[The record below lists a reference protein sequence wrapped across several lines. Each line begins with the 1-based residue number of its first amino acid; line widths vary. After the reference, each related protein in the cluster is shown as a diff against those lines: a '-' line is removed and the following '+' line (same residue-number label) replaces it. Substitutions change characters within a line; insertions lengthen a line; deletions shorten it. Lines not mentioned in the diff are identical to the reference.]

1 MNKNKKLLV
10 LLLAPVLALSLAA
23 CNNNN
28 NTSSTTS
35 SSTSTSSSTNTSSTT
50 TPSSTTTI
58 SSSTST
64 STTTPDSS
72 SSSSTTQG
80 NLLDEITGTAD
91 ERYATYKATA
101 NGAVATAYA
110 ELVAVETFTPNN
122 NSNLY
127 FMDGTHAIKA
137 INVNDY
143 SVVQQLEVGKVYKVV
158 GVYDQAKNRLNGKNQ
173 AVTFELV
180 EGGETKVQA
189 VKTNLDLAAATTDN
203 VDTVAYSTTGVV
215 TDVINGT
222 TKSIKV
228 EIAGK
233 TYTVQT
239 RGANADAVNEV
250 LMSASNNQKVNIKSA
265 VVYNVDT
272 LNVLNAADIEF
283 TTPDTPD
290 VPDVPTKYKGTI
302 GAATQDGLT
311 VGSVSAEKTL
321 TYTVEGDKVTVGGT
335 DELIAYVKADE
346 ATGVT
351 AGNYIGVKITAPAD
365 LDASLNPI
373 VVFNS
378 QQLTWTD
385 IASEGSAEL
394 KFEVTSITS
403 TYTISVYWEGSLE
416 KAAQVFTVE
425 FATGTALQE
434 KEITIVDSTIS
445 ELLKKDGSK
454 MWTDREQLY
463 RVEAVVSEITNT
475 TMGNG
480 KVMDPATGEEITL
493 YGLCDSVEV
502 FDNATLKFSN
512 NKTFSSLNLV
522 KGDKVTLVVQYLVYG
537 YSAPYTQ
544 EVQGYLE
551 EKVAGV
557 NDVKYTVA
565 VTADAEKGTVELDK
579 TQVALGETAVA
590 TVTAKEGWAAAKV
603 EFNGVKLTPNAEG
616 KYEFTGAIYTNS
628 LVVEFAEDLQYDITI
643 NTPENGTAEL
653 SATKAKIGTE
663 ITITV
668 SPAEGY
674 KVDYVKVNGERI
686 RAVDGAYKFILSG
699 TTSVEVAFM
708 DANTLRSSA
717 YVICA
722 DKYSNVSGPFP
733 SSISSLL
740 KSGEDIVTSVS
751 ATGSVAYKSGDAL
764 KFGSGSKPNTT
775 FVINLSQ
782 KVTSIIIRA
791 TAWKGSTSTLT
802 IDGSVESSVTTSQG
816 TGDSSGYADYTFTF
830 AEGVDTITV
839 SAAGRYLISGLTFL
853 YALNHQAI
861 NKN

>member
-143 SVVQQLEVGKVYKVV
+143 NVVQQLEVGKVYKVV
-158 GVYDQAKNRLNGKNQ
+158 GVYDQAKNRLNGKDQ

-265 VVYNVDT
+265 VVYKVDT

-335 DELIAYVKADE
+335 DELVAYVKADE

-493 YGLCDSVEV
+493 YGLCNSVEV

-733 SSISSLL
+733 SSISELL
-740 KSGEDIVTSVS
+740 DSGEDIVTSVS

-764 KFGSGSKPNTT
+764 KFGSSSKPNTT

-791 TAWKGSTSTLT
+791 TAWEGSTSTLT

-853 YALNHQAI
+853 YA
-861 NKN
+861 

>member
-643 NTPENGTAEL
+643 NTPKNGTAEL

-686 RAVDGAYKFILSG
+686 RAVDGAYKFRLNG

-708 DANTLRSSA
+708 DANTLRSSV

-722 DKYSNVSGPFP
+722 DKYSNNVSGPFP

-740 KSGEDIVTSVS
+740 NSGEDIVTSVS

-764 KFGSGSKPNTT
+764 KFGSNSKPNTT

-791 TAWKGSTSTLT
+791 TALKDSTSTLT

-853 YALNHQAI
+853 YA
-861 NKN
+861 

>member
-110 ELVAVETFTPNN
+110 ELVAVETFPQNN
-122 NSNLY
+122 NKSNLY
-127 FMDGTHAIKA
+127 LMDGTHAIKA
-137 INVNDY
+137 VNVNDQT
-143 SVVQQLEVGKVYKVV
+143 VVQQLEVGKVYKVV
-158 GVYDQAKNRLNGKNQ
+158 GVYDQARNRLDGKNQ

-265 VVYNVDT
+265 VVYKVDT
-272 LNVLNAADIEF
+272 LNVLNTADIEF

-335 DELIAYVKADE
+335 DELVAYVKADE

-512 NKTFSSLNLV
+512 NRTFSSLNLV

-722 DKYSNVSGPFP
+722 DKYSNVNGPFP

-740 KSGEDIVTSVS
+740 DSGEDIVTSVS
-751 ATGSVAYKSGDAL
+751 ATGYVAYKSGDAL
-764 KFGSGSKPNTT
+764 RFGSSSKPNTT

-791 TAWKGSTSTLT
+791 TAWKDSTATLT

-816 TGDSSGYADYTFTF
+816 TGDASGYADYTFTF

-853 YALNHQAI
+853 YA
-861 NKN
+861 

>member
-143 SVVQQLEVGKVYKVV
+143 NVVQQLEVGKVYKVV

-335 DELIAYVKADE
+335 DELVAYVKADE

-791 TAWKGSTSTLT
+791 TAWKDSTSTLT

-853 YALNHQAI
+853 YA
-861 NKN
+861 

>member
-58 SSSTST
+58 SSSTNT

-158 GVYDQAKNRLNGKNQ
+158 GVYDQAKNRLDGKNQ

-222 TKSIKV
+222 TKSVKV
-228 EIAGK
+228 KIAEK
-233 TYTVQT
+233 TYTVQAI
-239 RGANADAVNEV
+239 GANADAVNEV

-265 VVYNVDT
+265 VVYKVDT

-335 DELIAYVKADE
+335 DELVAYVKADE

-493 YGLCDSVEV
+493 YGLCNSVEV

-663 ITITV
+663 ITVTV

-853 YALNHQAI
+853 YA
-861 NKN
+861 

>member
-101 NGAVATAYA
+101 DGAVATAYA

-127 FMDGTHAIKA
+127 LMDGTHAIKA

-143 SVVQQLEVGKVYKVV
+143 NVVQQLEVGKVYKVV

-233 TYTVQT
+233 TYTVQA

-265 VVYNVDT
+265 VVYKVDT

-335 DELIAYVKADE
+335 DELVAYVEADE

-394 KFEVTSITS
+394 KFAVTSITS

-733 SSISSLL
+733 SSISELL
-740 KSGEDIVTSVS
+740 DSGEDIVTSVS

-816 TGDSSGYADYTFTF
+816 TGDASGYADYTFTF

-853 YALNHQAI
+853 YA
-861 NKN
+861 

>member
-127 FMDGTHAIKA
+127 LMDGTHAIKA

-143 SVVQQLEVGKVYKVV
+143 NVVQQLEVGKVYKVV

-250 LMSASNNQKVNIKSA
+250 LMAASNNQKVNIKSA

-290 VPDVPTKYKGTI
+290 VPDVPTEYKGTI

-335 DELIAYVKADE
+335 DELVAYVKADE

-643 NTPENGTAEL
+643 NTPKNGTAEL

-740 KSGEDIVTSVS
+740 NSGEDIVTSVS

-816 TGDSSGYADYTFTF
+816 TGDASGYADYTFTF

-853 YALNHQAI
+853 YA
-861 NKN
+861 

>member
-110 ELVAVETFTPNN
+110 ELVAVETFPQNN
-122 NSNLY
+122 NRSNLY
-127 FMDGTHAIKA
+127 LMDGTHAIKA
-137 INVNDY
+137 VNNDQT
-143 SVVQQLEVGKVYKVV
+143 VVQQLEVGKVYKVV
-158 GVYDQAKNRLNGKNQ
+158 GVYDYAKNRLDGKNQ

-228 EIAGK
+228 KIAEK
-233 TYTVQT
+233 TYTVQA

-265 VVYNVDT
+265 VVYKVDT

-335 DELIAYVKADE
+335 DELVAYVKADE

-351 AGNYIGVKITAPAD
+351 AGNYIGVKITAPAG

-463 RVEAVVSEITNT
+463 RVEAVVSEITNA

-493 YGLCDSVEV
+493 YGLCDSVKV

-628 LVVEFAEDLQYDITI
+628 LVVEFAEDIQYDITI
-643 NTPENGTAEL
+643 NTPEKGTAEL

-674 KVDYVKVNGERI
+674 EIDYVKVNGESI
-686 RAVDGAYKFILSG
+686 RAVDGAYKFTLSG
-699 TTSVEVAFM
+699 TTSVEVAFKLYVEVNNETYTWDKVFGVDSGTSDRLLTM
-708 DANTLRSSA
+708 LGCKVLWKQNSSNNKIKLDSDEQRIYVQHSLTFTANERKSITKIVLHATTEKFVLTMNSSA
-717 YVICA
+717 VGN
-722 DKYSNVSGPFP
+722 D
-733 SSISSLL
+733 
-740 KSGEDIVTSVS
+740 
-751 ATGSVAYKSGDAL
+751 
-764 KFGSGSKPNTT
+764 
-775 FVINLSQ
+775 
-782 KVTSIIIRA
+782 
-791 TAWKGSTSTLT
+791 GSTKATVTEKLDSSALT
-802 IDGSVESSVTTSQG
+802 ITYEIADGASSVTLV
-816 TGDSSGYADYTFTF
+816 SSKQVRISSFEVFYA
-830 AEGVDTITV
+830 
-839 SAAGRYLISGLTFL
+839 
-853 YALNHQAI
+853 
-861 NKN
+861 

>member
-791 TAWKGSTSTLT
+791 TAWEGSTSTLT

-853 YALNHQAI
+853 YA
-861 NKN
+861 

>member
-110 ELVAVETFTPNN
+110 ELVAVETFPQNN
-122 NSNLY
+122 NSSNLY
-127 FMDGTHAIKA
+127 LMDGTHAIKA
-137 INVNDY
+137 INVSDY
-143 SVVQQLEVGKVYKVV
+143 NVVQQLEVGKVYKVV

-265 VVYNVDT
+265 VVYKVDT

-335 DELIAYVKADE
+335 DELVAYVKADE

-764 KFGSGSKPNTT
+764 KFGSNSKPNTT

-791 TAWKGSTSTLT
+791 TAWEGSTSTLT

-853 YALNHQAI
+853 YA
-861 NKN
+861 